1 MSGESKTR
9 ALFAG
14 IGSPHGD
21 DRIGWLVADRLGKLE
36 RLTLL
41 DIEVRQASTPS
52 HLLDWLDGFDRL
64 VICDACLP
72 SRSQAAAGADSP
84 RLHRWTWPTLKVSS
98 LRSAGSHA
106 FGLPMVL
113 QLAERLGTLPIEVIV
128 FGVEG
133 ERFDA
138 FSELSPCVSKSF
150 GLIVE
155 TIAAELFGD
164 SSHSAGYTNHSE
176 AASHA

>member
-1 MSGESKTR
+1 
-9 ALFAG
+9 
-14 IGSPHGD
+14 
-21 DRIGWLVADRLGKLE
+21 
-36 RLTLL
+36 
-41 DIEVRQASTPS
+41 
-52 HLLDWLDGFDRL
+52 
-64 VICDACLP
+64 
-72 SRSQAAAGADSP
+72 
-84 RLHRWTWPTLKVSS
+84 
-98 LRSAGSHA
+98 
-106 FGLPMVL
+106 MVL